1 LTLVGTMTM
10 VGLLGLALH
19 FGYYWAAGGLV
30 ALFVLRVVAAKRA
43 ARALERRAS
52 PLTPPD

>member
-1 LTLVGTMTM
+1 MAL

-30 ALFVLRVVAAKRA
+30 ALFVVRLVAAKRA
-43 ARALERRAS
+43 ARSDRR
-52 PLTPPD
+52 